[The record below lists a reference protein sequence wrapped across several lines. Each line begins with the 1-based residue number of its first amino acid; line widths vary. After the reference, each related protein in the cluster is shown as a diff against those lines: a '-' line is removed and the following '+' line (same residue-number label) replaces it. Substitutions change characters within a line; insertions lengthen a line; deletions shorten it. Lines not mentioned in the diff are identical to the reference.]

1 MNTRL
6 KADAL
11 AKAALQATA
20 RALHTAQLALDAYT
34 MAAEA
39 EAPEARSLN
48 MESRILM
55 TGLRDGLLDA
65 YGNVPDAAKQ
75 RLLACRATITSD
87 ELIDL
92 LALCV
97 RG

>member
-1 MNTRL
+1 MSDNGKEKIT
-6 KADAL
+6 ADAL

-20 RALHTAQLALDAYT
+20 RALHTAQLAADAYAKIDDAARLENRDA
-34 MAAEA
+34 MA
-39 EAPEARSLN
+39 
-48 MESRILM
+48 
-55 TGLRDGLLDA
+55 GLRDALLDA
-65 YGNVPDAAKQ
+65 YGKIEDAARQ
-75 RLLACRATITSD
+75 RMLSCRATITSD